1 MTNDPEK
8 TSAKRETYL
17 DRIKHIKTQRKIT
30 NEDLSAM
37 TGIPLGTL
45 SKLLAGINDA
55 PRLPS
60 MIAISQALGC
70 SMDYL
75 LFGIPENKNNF
86 TLDQEEMD
94 LIGHYRATDAYGRA
108 LARSV
113 LQMEEDRAR
122 CQRSE
127 QSIAIRQAERA
138 VLQLS
143 GRRRSG
149 RGRPRRIPEQAMQT
163 ADPQTLLLN
172 PVETSSGD
180 MDTGRSALLP
190 PLSDEAMER
199 GSETLHRSIL
209 LYDLP
214 VSAGPGEFL
223 SEDSATPIYIPDD
236 PRTVGADIAL
246 RIAGDSMEPEYRSG
260 DILLVSRAD
269 CLERGELGIFLLD
282 GCGYFKQF
290 GGDRLISLN
299 PAYEPILLHDHA
311 SFVCCGRVVGRMRRK
326 ES

>member
-1 MTNDPEK
+1 MTNVPEK
-8 TSAKRETYL
+8 ASTKRETYL
-17 DRIKHIKTQRKIT
+17 DRIKLIKSQRKIT

-55 PRLPS
+55 PRLSS
-60 MIAISQALGC
+60 MIAISRALDC
-70 SMDYL
+70 SMDHL

-94 LIGHYRATDAYGRA
+94 LIGCYRATDAYGRA
-108 LARSV
+108 LVRSV

-127 QSIAIRQAERA
+127 QSIAIRQAEKA
-138 VLQLS
+138 AMQLS
-143 GRRRSG
+143 GRRPG
-149 RGRPRRIPEQAMQT
+149 RGRPRRAPEQSAQI
-163 ADPQTLLLN
+163 ADTHTMLLD
-172 PVETSSGD
+172 PVEAASRSVEED
-180 MDTGRSALLP
+180 RSARLLTP
-190 PLSDEAMER
+190 SDEAIER
-199 GSETLHRSIL
+199 GSGTSYRSIL

-223 SEDSATPIYIPDD
+223 SDSSATCIHIPDD
-236 PRTVGADIAL
+236 PRTAGADIAL

-299 PAYEPILLHDHA
+299 PAYAPILLHDHA
-311 SFVCCGRVVGRMRRK
+311 SFACCGRVVGRMRRK
-326 ES
+326 EG